1 MTVFETSCYYKKE
14 GKIIG
19 AEVKI
24 YNENGDT
31 IDRILVTDAN
41 GLEQLEDK
49 LNNLDSTYIDKGELV
64 SALRDNVFDGTEVT
78 INANTFDGHDSSY
91 YAPYEHDHQGQFA
104 SKQHAST
111 TPSTYGAG
119 TSTEYGHVRV
129 RDDLTARNPNISE
142 ALSSHQG
149 YELNNRLATIETSQ
163 STLAEQ
169 YYRNSLRIKIGRW
182 SDGQGEEG
190 TRIQVNEGSG
200 DGIYAKI
207 YCDKPDYAVYD
218 KEVILVLNGIPYSR
232 KTDENGKT
240 GKLQINLSKGTY
252 LLTAFR
258 GGYDGVHA
266 TSDQKIIQ
274 VL

>member
-41 GLEQLEDK
+41 GLEQLEEK
-49 LNNLDSTYIDKGELV
+49 LDDLDGNYIDKNELI

-78 INANTFDGHDSSY
+78 VNANTFDGHDSSY
-91 YAPYEHDHQGQFA
+91 YAPYEHNHNGQFA
-104 SKQHAST
+104 PNQHAST
-111 TPSTYGAG
+111 TASTYGAG

-129 RDDLTARNPNISE
+129 RDDLNARNPNVSE

-149 YELNNRLATIETSQ
+149 YELNSRLTALETDHD
-163 STLAEQ
+163 TLEEQ

-182 SDGQGEEG
+182 SDNAGEDG
-190 TRIQVNEGSG
+190 TKIQVNEGSG
-200 DGIYAKI
+200 NGIYAKI
-207 YCDKPDYAVYD
+207 YCDKPDYDVSD
-218 KEVILVLNGIPYSR
+218 KEVILVLNGVPYTR

-240 GKLQINLSKGTY
+240 GKLQINLNKGTY

-258 GGYDGVHA
+258 GGYGGVYA